1 MLDCCFK
8 KKDNEV
14 SLLDENFTTLKN
26 KPFKLADIIENKQ
39 VTWNDNKLLKQ
50 NPLEEFDILLKKMR
64 KITPF
69 SVKNA
74 QMETLPSIIYA
85 DEVSVLNEKSC
96 KKT

>member
-8 KKDNEV
+8 KKENQV
-14 SLLDENFTTLKN
+14 PLLDENLKIEEIY

-39 VTWNDNKLLKQ
+39 VSWTDNKFLKQ

-64 KITPF
+64 KI
-69 SVKNA
+69 
-74 QMETLPSIIYA
+74 
-85 DEVSVLNEKSC
+85 